1 MSSTS
6 PPSSEWAQRSEHGSL
21 ALLRFMVWAS
31 RKLGRG
37 PVRILLRIVAA
48 YFLAFDGAVRRASG
62 AFLERCLGR
71 RPTLAERYR
80 IFFNFASTI
89 HDRVFFLGNRF
100 ELFDIEVH
108 GTGLFDGS
116 EGALLM
122 GAHFGSFE
130 VLRSCG
136 RHVGRDVAMA
146 MYEENALMISSVLAA
161 LDPAAQLD
169 IVPLGHVDSMLKLAG
184 RLEEGAVVGILA
196 DRTPGGEPVVSVP
209 FLGRPAP
216 FATGPMRVAAALRRR
231 VIFMSGVYRGGN
243 RYEIR
248 FEPLADFTSLEGLTH
263 AQRDERVR
271 EGVAAFAR
279 ALERRARQF
288 PDNWFNFHD
297 FWRSAA

>member
-1 MSSTS
+1 MSPAT
-6 PPSSEWAQRSEHGSL
+6 PPSSEWARRTEHGSV

-31 RKLGRG
+31 RKLGRA
-37 PVRILLRIVAA
+37 PVRVLLRIIAA
-48 YFLAFDGAVRRASG
+48 YFLVFDGGVRRASG

-71 RPTLAERYR
+71 KPTLAERYR

-100 ELFDIEVH
+100 DLFDIEVH
-108 GTGLFDGS
+108 GTELFDES

-136 RHVGRDVAMA
+136 RYVGRSVAMA
-146 MYEENALMISSVLAA
+146 MYQENALMISSVLAA

-169 IVPLGHVDSMLKLAG
+169 IVALGHVDSMLKLAG
-184 RLEEGAVVGILA
+184 RLEEGAIVGMLA
-196 DRTPGGEPVVSVP
+196 DRTPGDEPVVKIP
-209 FLGRPAP
+209 FLGRPAA

-231 VIFMSGVYRGGN
+231 VIFMSGIYRGGN
-243 RYEIR
+243 RYEVH
-248 FEPLADFTSLEGLTH
+248 FEPLADFTSLEGL
-263 AQRDERVR
+263 ARAERDERVR
-271 EGVAAFAR
+271 QGVAAFAH

-297 FWRSAA
+297 FWRNAA